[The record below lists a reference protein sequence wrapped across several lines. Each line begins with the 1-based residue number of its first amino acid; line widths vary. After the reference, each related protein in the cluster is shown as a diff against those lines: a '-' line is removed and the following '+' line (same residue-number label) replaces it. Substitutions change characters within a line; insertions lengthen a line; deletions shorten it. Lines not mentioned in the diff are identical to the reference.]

1 MSTRQNLR
9 PPYCGIGS
17 SAPRFLLED
26 PRVVFSRARLSLA
39 LAAACLLLGGC
50 LSSSQFAGAYSTD
63 WNYEKIT
70 DANVDLEISYCTE
83 VSYDF
88 WGHTV
93 DGYRTVIRLRSKV
106 DFPQTVTAKLES
118 PESSRFLSVWHD
130 VEQRLEPG
138 QTCQV
143 ISVLIKPTVT
153 NRNIDFHW
161 SARRAW

>member
-1 MSTRQNLR
+1 M
-9 PPYCGIGS
+9 
-17 SAPRFLLED
+17 
-26 PRVVFSRARLSLA
+26 
-39 LAAACLLLGGC
+39 
-50 LSSSQFAGAYSTD
+50 SSSQFAGAYSTD
-63 WNYEKIT
+63 WTYEKIT
-70 DANVDLEISYCTE
+70 DANVDIEISYCTE

-88 WGHTV
+88 WGQTV
-93 DGYRTVIRLRSKV
+93 DGHRTVIQLRSKV
-106 DFPQTVTAKLES
+106 DFPQTVTAKLDS

-153 NRNIDFHW
+153 NMKVGFHW